1 MTRLTLSLVS
11 SALLIAA
18 SAASADDF
26 DGQHALVCSLD
37 EAAECDVDA
46 LCTTVSGE
54 EIELPDSITVDFKSS
69 RLRSPDGQRSS
80 PIHSTDVTNAVLIAQ
95 GSQNGRGWSMAIDRA
110 TGRMTGTIAE
120 PVGAFV
126 LTGSCAK
133 AP

>member
-1 MTRLTLSLVS
+1 MRRALALVP
-11 SALLIAA
+11 SALLLAA

-46 LCTTVSGE
+46 ICSTVNGA
-54 EIELPDSITVDFKSS
+54 EIELPEAINIDFKAN
-69 RLRSPDGQRSS
+69 RLRSPNGQRSS
-80 PIHSTDVTNAVLIAQ
+80 PIGSTDVTNAVLIAQ
-95 GSQNGRGWSMAIDRA
+95 GSQNGRGWSIAIDRA
-110 TGRMTGTIAE
+110 TGHMTGTIADTA
-120 PVGAFV
+120 GAFI